1 MTLPTLNF
9 LAILPQIIVVAAA
22 LLVLLLDGLIRD
34 PKTSGRLLPWVALLA
49 LLLAG
54 VAAVWL
60 GMRPEPLAFQEMAV
74 ADGYALIFMVVIL
87 IAGALGVLLA
97 HHTIPQI
104 SQQVGAYYALLL
116 LAVSGMMMMGAATD
130 LIVVFLSLEIFSLAL
145 YILVGFNRQEPRSAE
160 GSLKY
165 FLLGAFASGFFLYG
179 AAMVY
184 GATATTNLP
193 AIAAALSSAR
203 PEQGSTALFLFA
215 GTAFLIV
222 GFGFKVAMVP
232 FHMWT
237 PDAYQGAPTSV
248 TGFMSVATKAAAF
261 AAFMRVFVQAL
272 PASHAAWGWA
282 LAILAALTMTL
293 GNLAALRQTS
303 LKRMLAYSS
312 IAHAGYA
319 LVGLVPG
326 TSQGVSAVLF
336 YMLCYAFMNLG
347 AFAVV
352 VALERLGEN
361 DVLNGQFAG
370 LADRRPAL
378 AATMSVFM
386 FSLAGIPP
394 LAGFFAKFFVFSAA
408 LEAGWGWLV
417 VIGVVNSVI
426 SAFYYLG
433 ITVQMYFRSADEA
446 PAAKAKKAKPAPAA
460 PVAVEPAGNA
470 PALATSTTGISLVLV
485 VATVGTILVGLWPTP
500 WATWIT
506 QAVAAAFGA

>member
-1 MTLPTLNF
+1 
-9 LAILPQIIVVAAA
+9 
-22 LLVLLLDGLIRD
+22 
-34 PKTSGRLLPWVALLA
+34 
-49 LLLAG
+49 
-54 VAAVWL
+54 
-60 GMRPEPLAFQEMAV
+60 
-74 ADGYALIFMVVIL
+74 
-87 IAGALGVLLA
+87 
-97 HHTIPQI
+97 
-104 SQQVGAYYALLL
+104 
-116 LAVSGMMMMGAATD
+116 
-130 LIVVFLSLEIFSLAL
+130 L
-145 YILVGFNRQEPRSAE
+145 YILVGFNRHEPRSAE
-160 GSLKY
+160 ASLKY

-184 GATATTNLP
+184 AATATTNLP
-193 AIAAALSSAR
+193 AIADALAAAR
-203 PEQGSTALFLFA
+203 PEQGSAALFLFA
-215 GTAFLIV
+215 GTALLIV

-237 PDAYQGAPTSV
+237 PDAYQGAPTPV

-261 AAFMRVFVQAL
+261 AAFMRVFVLAL

-347 AFAVV
+347 AFAVI

-378 AATMSVFM
+378 AATMAVFM

-433 ITVQMYFRSADEA
+433 ITVQMYFRSPEDA
-446 PAAKAKKAKPAPAA
+446 PAAKAKKGKPVSAAPA
-460 PVAVEPAGNA
+460 VVEPAGSA

-485 VATVGTILVGLWPTP
+485 IATAGTLVVGIWPTP
-500 WATWIT
+500 WATWIS
-506 QAVAAAFGA
+506 QAVSAVFGR